1 MRNLIIS
8 AVGDESL
15 HNEWIDGDAQFD
27 LALIYYGNNE
37 TIAKSYEKEAKWL
50 VRLKGMKYHLIDQFL
65 HQYPSIIGDYDFV
78 WLPDN
83 DVSISTDAINQL
95 FTIAKEQQLELCQP
109 AMTGYLSHPITKPSP
124 RLLLRYTNF
133 IEVLAPLMSAK
144 SLPILQESF
153 TLNYSGW
160 GFDYLWPYLLGN
172 PRNTIAIIDAI
183 TMRHTKPVG
192 NDYSRFP
199 THPKKE
205 LKNLLKKYKGEIKEK
220 QVVYG
225 LKAL

>member
-15 HNEWIDGDAQFD
+15 HHEWIAGDTQFD

-37 TIAKSYEKEAKWL
+37 KVAKSYEKDAKWL
-50 VRLKGMKYHLIDQFL
+50 VRLKGMKYHLIVLFLNQF
-65 HQYPSIIGDYDFV
+65 PNIIADYDFV

-83 DVSISTDAINQL
+83 DVSISTKSINQL
-95 FTIAKEQQLELCQP
+95 FSIAKEQQLQLCQP
-109 AMTGYLSHPITKPSP
+109 AMTGYLSHPITKPAP

-133 IEVLAPLMSAK
+133 IEVLAPLMNTK
-144 SLPILQESF
+144 SLSKLKESF

-183 TMRHTKPVG
+183 TMHHTKPVG

-199 THPKKE
+199 IHPKKE
-205 LKNLLKKYKGEIKEK
+205 LKALLKKFGGEIKEK

-225 LKAL
+225 LKSF

>member
-1 MRNLIIS
+1 MKNLIIS

-15 HNEWIDGDAQFD
+15 HTEWIAGDPQFD

-37 TIAKSYEKEAKWL
+37 TIAAAYEKEAKWL
-50 VRLKGMKYHLIDQFL
+50 VKLKGMKYHLIDQFL
-65 HQYPSIIGDYDFV
+65 QLYPAIIDNYDYV

-95 FTIAKEQQLELCQP
+95 FRIAKEEALELCQP
-109 AMTGYLSHPITKPSP
+109 AMTGYLSHPITKPAP

-133 IEVLAPLMSAK
+133 IEVLAPLMSTK
-144 SLPILQESF
+144 SLAILKESF

-172 PRNTIAIIDAI
+172 PRKSIAIVDAI
-183 TMRHTKPVG
+183 TMNHTKPVG

-205 LKNLLKKYKGEIKEK
+205 LKALLKQYGGKIKEK

-225 LKAL
+225 LKAI